1 LARREQFN
9 RKAQAYLMGVTVATS
24 FAVGIL
30 GIYVRAGAGGVPLA
44 LKLILLGAVI
54 SLVMSAVSALRVI
67 APSEAFDLYL
77 QARHIVPE
85 DEKEGL
91 ARLSAAVISAVNFA
105 EVVSRLAHT
114 GDDLSQVLPDLHNLI
129 RDIRPFD
136 VAQAEA
142 ADALAPLARTH
153 GLSLGDRACL
163 VLGKS
168 LNVPVLTADQS
179 WSKLSV
185 GVTVELIRTTPSH

>member
-1 LARREQFN
+1 
-9 RKAQAYLMGVTVATS
+9 
-24 FAVGIL
+24 
-30 GIYVRAGAGGVPLA
+30 
-44 LKLILLGAVI
+44 
-54 SLVMSAVSALRVI
+54 MSRVVLDASALLAV
-67 APSEAFDLYL
+67 L
-77 QARHIVPE
+77 Q
-85 DEKEGL
+85 KESGSDVVL
-91 ARLSAAVISAVNFA
+91 ARLSEAVISAVNFA

-142 ADALAPLARTH
+142 AGALAPLARSH

-185 GVTVELIRTTPSH
+185 GVTVELIRTAASH